1 MATKKKVRSVSKAKP
16 NAKVAARS
24 TAKNA
29 RAPARAPNRAKGA
42 KTKALSGMR
51 VLDCATYIAGPYCAT
66 ILAEFGADVI
76 KIEMPGVGDLAR
88 KLGTQTPVG
97 DTLIWLSEARN
108 KKSLTL
114 NLKNKAGAQTLKEL
128 VRHADVLVENFQPGT
143 LEAWGLGWKTLKRI
157 NPRLVM
163 VRISAYG
170 QTGPLSP
177 RPGFGRIA
185 NAFGGI
191 SYLAGFPDRPP
202 VTPGSATLADYMSG
216 LYGAIGAFVA
226 LQALE
231 RTGKGQVVDIG
242 LYESI
247 FRILDELAPAYHYK
261 GYVRQRMGPGTV
273 NVVPHSHYPTQ
284 DGRWVAIAC
293 TNDKIFARLAA
304 IMGRADVAGEGKWG
318 TIRQREAD
326 RAAVDA
332 FVTDWTKQ
340 LTRGALI
347 GKCDVGQVPCGP
359 VYAIDEIFD
368 DPQYVARENIKIVK
382 ESRVP
387 GATEFAV
394 PNVVPRLTDTPGS
407 VEWLG
412 PALGA
417 HTEAVLKDWLAM
429 SAAKIAK
436 LRAAGA
442 I

>member
-1 MATKKKVRSVSKAKP
+1 MATKKNTVKVRST
-16 NAKVAARS
+16 ARRN
-24 TAKNA
+24 T
-29 RAPARAPNRAKGA
+29 PARAKSKSPRALA
-42 KTKALSGMR
+42 KSNQALDGLR

-66 ILAEFGADVI
+66 IFAEFGAEVI
-76 KIEMPGVGDLAR
+76 KIEMPGVGDMAR

-97 DTLIWLSEARN
+97 DTLVWLSEARN

-114 NLKNKAGAQTLKEL
+114 NLKNKAGAQVLKQL
-128 VRHADVLVENFQPGT
+128 VKHADVLIENFQPGT
-143 LEAWGLGWKTLKRI
+143 LESWGLGWQTLRRI

-163 VRISAYG
+163 VRISAFG

-202 VTPGSATLADYMSG
+202 VTPGSATLADYLSG
-216 LYGAIGAFVA
+216 IYGAIGAFVA

-261 GYVRQRMGPGTV
+261 GTIRQRMGPGTV

-284 DGRWVAIAC
+284 DNRWVAIAC
-293 TNDKIFARLAA
+293 TNDKIFARLAVL
-304 IMGRADVAGEGKWG
+304 MGCPQVAGAGKWG
-318 TIRQREAD
+318 TIQQREAD

-332 FVTDWTKQ
+332 FVTEWTMRFS
-340 LTRGALI
+340 RGDLI
-347 GKCDVGQVPCGP
+347 GKCDSGEVPCGP
-359 VYAIDEIFD
+359 VYAIDEIFE
-368 DPQYVARENIKIVK
+368 DPQFKARENIKMVK
-382 ESRVP
+382 ESRIP

-394 PNVVPRLTDTPGS
+394 PNVMPRLTGTPGKL
-407 VEWLG
+407 EWLG

-417 HTEAVLKDWLAM
+417 HTEAVLKGWLSM
-429 SAAKIAK
+429 SAANIAK